1 MGWGSAAK
9 LGRPYDRHIDNEEL
23 NALVPSSSEIGHE
36 QHGLSPDALRDHA
49 RTSLQLRLDS
59 VIPLGQRFVGL

>member
-36 QHGLSPDALRDHA
+36 QHGHG
-49 RTSLQLRLDS
+49 
-59 VIPLGQRFVGL
+59 LGFGGASIVEDLLVGI